1 MQNIV
6 CGYDTH
12 QQNHT
17 ADFCVEVQL
26 TSLDDNIARQYVIQY
41 HVFDEVVA
49 IVLFI
54 IVLLDIEQGDCQD
67 VGILCSSIIHAL
79 NEHGILRLCTGA
91 ERLIGIAVT
100 DENIVYIAE
109 IQRNELVGRSH
120 LGEIAAGDDGCGI
133 IYHTNRCVDGIPH
146 LVNQSLK

>member
-1 MQNIV
+1 M
-6 CGYDTH
+6 
-12 QQNHT
+12 
-17 ADFCVEVQL
+17 QL

-41 HVFDEVVA
+41 HVFA

-54 IVLLDIEQGDCQD
+54 IVLFDIEQGDRQD
-67 VGILCSSIIHAL
+67 VGILCSSVIHAL

-91 ERLIGIAVT
+91 ERLIGITVT

-120 LGEIAAGDDGCGI
+120 LGEIAAGDDGGI